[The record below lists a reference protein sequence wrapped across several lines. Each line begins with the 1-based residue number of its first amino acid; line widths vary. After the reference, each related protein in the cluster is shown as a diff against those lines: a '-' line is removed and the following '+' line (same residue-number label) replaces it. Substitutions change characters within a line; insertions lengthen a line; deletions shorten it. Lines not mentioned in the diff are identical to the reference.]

1 MLKTAGALLYATI
14 YRGCSMTNT
23 ETLNELRNLRIQAAA
38 HHADASEYLARATHG
53 TSSKRATDTG
63 GTGRCPLTD
72 YAERHA
78 RALGQYRDSAAKANA
93 IWTRVRPLLTVYDY
107 DTQCVIELYY
117 NQAADMQDVA
127 KAVKRSLAAC
137 ERMQAHVCLT
147 IRAE

>member
-1 MLKTAGALLYATI
+1 MSALDQL
-14 YRGCSMTNT
+14 
-23 ETLNELRNLRIQAAA
+23 LELRNLRIQASA

-78 RALGQYRDSAAKANA
+78 RALEQYRVCAAKANA

-107 DTQCVIELYY
+107 DTQCVVELYY

-127 KAVKRSLAAC
+127 RAVKRSLVAC

-147 IRAE
+147 LRMEENHGDSNP